1 MKKAKAQTSIVTVVS
16 FGGSS
21 NDAFKIVMRR
31 TVGST
36 VTLTTLAVVTKA
48 GMSYMQGLDLNR
60 MFGINGSKAIEVTTE
75 NGNEHF

>member
-1 MKKAKAQTSIVTVVS
+1 MKAKAQTSIVTVVS